1 MNKIFLA
8 ALLFVSLLTLATPT
22 KAEQG
27 SIAALISDTSNP
39 YWKTLENGLRDTA
52 NTLGIQIDISAI
64 QSASD
69 AEGQLNQCESAL
81 LKNPKAIIFAAVD
94 AVNLGSCLRKAAAK
108 GIALIDID
116 GNVDQQRA
124 EKMGVHVAFSV
135 ASNNVELG
143 EKAASYLNG
152 QKGKI
157 LVIEGMS
164 GSQPGILRVKG
175 FKDNLDKGL
184 TIVASQGADWDRLK
198 AADIVSR
205 IVTQHPDLSFIFAA
219 NDTMALGAVEALRAA
234 NINTVKV
241 VGIDG
246 STDAIKAIK
255 EGRLTASIAQLPY
268 LMAKEALEK
277 ANQYAKDR
285 KPLSFEQY
293 VPILTLDKA
302 VFEKNNEALLQYVR

>member
-52 NTLGIQIDISAI
+52 KTLGIQIDISAI

-69 AEGQLNQCESAL
+69 AEGQLNHCESAL

-94 AVNLGSCLRKAAAK
+94 AVNLGSCLRKADAK

-135 ASNNVELG
+135 ASNNVQLG
-143 EKAASYLNG
+143 KKAASYLTG

-277 ANQYAKDR
+277 ASQYIKDR